1 MGPNQPKLPAGPQ
14 QNMSVNELDQANFP
28 STTTEMSDTTLA
40 DTFAI
45 LGKRKWL
52 LIVAVLLGLG
62 YGYNQARNA
71 PKPYIATGRI
81 QVRPGASNE
90 FRVSSFSSSDDDFTR
105 LQTEVAILRS
115 DSLMLT
121 VARELHLQDDPVFL
135 QATGPV
141 THRNLDDPGVR
152 QQVVG
157 QLKGGL
163 GVKLVTNT
171 DIIEISYSS
180 LSPKLSATVVNTVI
194 NDYIQRSFQTRFA
207 STQRVSEWLSSQLDD
222 LKQQVET
229 SQEQVMDM
237 QKRLGVLGF
246 DTSKSQISSQLEDL
260 TRAASEARIQ
270 RIVAEARYRILS
282 ASDPN
287 SANFADNTTS
297 NPALA
302 SLRGQQAQSATEFA
316 QLTALYGP
324 NYPLVKQARARL
336 NEIEKAIEAEQA
348 RSINLAKQTYTAAR
362 TNEDMVNS
370 ALEGQKND
378 AYNLRDDLVQYT
390 IRQRE
395 FDSNRTLYEGLLQRL
410 RAAGIQA
417 GLESSEIDIVDIA
430 MLPATPSVAPART
443 AIITS
448 TVFALILAISLAFL
462 LESLDTGLR
471 SIAEIEALTELPSL
485 AIIPTA
491 RRSREREGQE
501 ALSPAMRNI
510 TVLREP
516 KSPFSEA
523 FRALRTSLL
532 LSTAGH
538 PPKIILVS
546 SATPAEG
553 KTTTATNIA
562 CVLAQRDAKVLLMDA
577 DLRRPTVHHRFGL
590 TGKIGVSTVL
600 TGATTL
606 EAALQRTPELPNLD
620 VLAAG
625 PVPPFPTEM
634 LSSEAMSS
642 LLERC
647 THLYTHIIIDSPP
660 ILSVTDGVILARL
673 SDAVAM
679 VIRHGK
685 TNKNVVRRCRDLLVR
700 AGAPVTGIVVNAVDL
715 KSPDYFSYYG
725 SRNYSYY
732 GVDSTGWE
740 PSSTARKTRLP
751 NPNEE

>member
-1 MGPNQPKLPAGPQ
+1 MGPNQPKLPAGQ
-14 QNMSVNELDQANFP
+14 QHTMPVNELDQANFP
-28 STTTEMSDTTLA
+28 GTSTEISDTSVA
-40 DTFAI
+40 DTLAI

-52 LIVAVLLGLG
+52 LIAAVLLGLG

-90 FRVSSFSSSDDDFTR
+90 FRVSAFSSSDDDLTR
-105 LQTEVAILRS
+105 LQTEVTILRS

-121 VARELHLQDDPVFL
+121 VARELHLQDDPIFL

-141 THRNLDDPGVR
+141 THRSLDEPAVR
-152 QQVVG
+152 QEVVG

-180 LSPKLSATVVNTVI
+180 LSPKLSATIVNTVI

-246 DTSKSQISSQLEDL
+246 DASKSQISAQLEDL
-260 TRAASEARIQ
+260 TRSASEARIQ

-287 SANFADNTTS
+287 SANFADNITA
-297 NPALA
+297 NA
-302 SLRGQQAQSATEFA
+302 SLGALRAQQAQGATEFA

-336 NEIEKAIEAEQA
+336 NEIEKAIATEQA
-348 RSINLAKQTYTAAR
+348 RSINLAKQTYVAAR

-395 FDSNRTLYEGLLQRL
+395 FESNRTLYEGLLQRL

-430 MLPATPSVAPART
+430 MLPATPSVAPARS

-491 RRSREREGQE
+491 RRARDNQDS
-501 ALSPAMRNI
+501 LSPALRNI

-523 FRALRTSLL
+523 FRSLRTSLL

-546 SATPAEG
+546 SATPSEG

-562 CVLAQRDAKVLLMDA
+562 CVLAQRDAKVLLIDA

-590 TGKIGVSTVL
+590 TGKVGVTTVL
-600 TGATTL
+600 TGASTL
-606 EAALQRTPELPNLD
+606 ESALQRIPELPNLD

-642 LLERC
+642 LLDRC

-673 SDAVAM
+673 ADAVAM

-700 AGAPVTGIVVNAVDL
+700 AGAPVTGVVVNAVDL

-732 GVDSTGWE
+732 GVDSSGWE
-740 PSSTARKTRLP
+740 PSTTARKNRLP
-751 NPNEE
+751 KRNEE